1 MKNKIQL
8 IGVILLSTL
17 ITFTSCKK
25 ERMVQTPD
33 ELLVLENK
41 VISLIKQFDQK
52 LNSSFKS
59 DEKIEIDSAVWNIE
73 ALQNYTLA
81 YPDSAAKDSKV
92 IKTTYTV
99 PVDANGMILMT
110 DVQVVYDLMES
121 DLITSLDLIESE
133 IKYIRFSDVAL
144 DSIIGGT
151 AYMSI
156 TAGFGFNWLMN
167 TYWGFGAD
175 DDWIWGT
182 PSEGYNPPAGKCD
195 GTQIGVSDG
204 SNELAWRLNNPLV
217 LPANTSYMDL
227 VTITGYA
234 TDFPQDNG
242 PGYRLYLDQTTTIDR
257 CLYNEDLEYYL
268 LEADDIIKT
277 NEDDGGLCPPNKA
290 FVSIEIID
298 DMIPWGSNSAY
309 CHTYY
314 VTYGT
319 PYNNIQH

>member
-1 MKNKIQL
+1 
-8 IGVILLSTL
+8 
-17 ITFTSCKK
+17 
-25 ERMVQTPD
+25 MVEKPN
-33 ELLVLENK
+33 EMIPHNNK
-41 VISLIKQFDQK
+41 VLTLIKQFDEK

-59 DEKIEIDSAVWNIE
+59 DEKIEADSAVWNIE

-81 YPDSAAKDSKV
+81 YPDSAAKDFKV

-110 DVQVVYDLMES
+110 DVQTVYDLMES

-133 IKYIRFSDVAL
+133 VKYIRFSDVAL

-167 TYWGFGAD
+167 TYWGFNED

-182 PSEGYNPPAGKCD
+182 LSEDYGVPPMGKCD

-217 LPANTSYMDL
+217 QPAQPLIYTDL
-227 VTITGYA
+227 VTLSADGFYFEDAGVARIFVGWDYP
-234 TDFPQDNG
+234 TDE
-242 PGYRLYLDQTTTIDR
+242 
-257 CLYNEDLEYYL
+257 CLTNDTLTYFLIQ
-268 LEADDIIKT
+268 ADDIINT
-277 NEDDGGLCPPNKA
+277 YDYEGGLRPANKS
-290 FVSIEIID
+290 FINIEIKD
-298 DMIPWGSNSAY
+298 RLAMYDFSGWHY
-309 CHTYY
+309 HEYL
-314 VTYGT
+314 VTYGIPT
-319 PYNNIQH
+319 VVGLPD

>member
-1 MKNKIQL
+1 M
-8 IGVILLSTL
+8 L
-17 ITFTSCKK
+17 ITVTSCKK
-25 ERMVQTPD
+25 ESMVEKPNEMIPHD
-33 ELLVLENK
+33 NK
-41 VISLIKQFDQK
+41 VLTLIKQFDEK

-59 DEKIEIDSAVWNIE
+59 DEKIEADSAVWNIE

-110 DVQVVYDLMES
+110 DVQVVYDLLET

-133 IKYIRFSDVAL
+133 VKYIRFSDVAL

-167 TYWGFGAD
+167 TYWCFGAD

-182 PSEGYNPPAGKCD
+182 LSEDYGVPPLGKCD

-217 LPANTSYMDL
+217 QPAQPLIYTDL
-227 VTITGYA
+227 VTLSADGFYFEDAGVARIFVGWDYP
-234 TDFPQDNG
+234 TDE
-242 PGYRLYLDQTTTIDR
+242 
-257 CLYNEDLEYYL
+257 CLTNDTLTYFLIQ
-268 LEADDIIKT
+268 ADDIINT
-277 NEDDGGLCPPNKA
+277 YDYEGGLRPANKS
-290 FVSIEIID
+290 FINIEIKD
-298 DMIPWGSNSAY
+298 RLAMYDFSGWHY
-309 CHTYY
+309 HEYL
-314 VTYGT
+314 VTYGIPT
-319 PYNNIQH
+319 VVGLPD